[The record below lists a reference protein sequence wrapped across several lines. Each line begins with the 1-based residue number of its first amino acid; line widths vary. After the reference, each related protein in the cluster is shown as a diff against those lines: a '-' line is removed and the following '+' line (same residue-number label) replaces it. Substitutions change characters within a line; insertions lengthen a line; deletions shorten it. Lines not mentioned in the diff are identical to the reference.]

1 MASIPPE
8 VLGLKARKRI
18 RTVSPHPSGPWAGSL
33 CSWTLPPS
41 RSPCI
46 FSDPK
51 CLSFYCCT
59 QSWGSKIC
67 SSLIGPCD

>member
-8 VLGLKARKRI
+8 VPGLKARKRI

-46 FSDPK
+46 FSGPK